1 MSGYFFLPHW
11 AYWAGRTRGEIFPAL
26 TLPMLTGLEKH
37 ERSPLT
43 IFRSGSHDCDV
54 HASSHASPPQ
64 QFVPQLRGLPSAAS
78 ASHILQR
85 RPTTLPSARSK
96 WAPTVPPPAHE
107 KTRHSPRGRVS
118 RRGGVECCRH
128 ATASPHR
135 QFSTERACCSNRA
148 RSRSCAHRASACCR
162 ERVRGTCGG
171 RTHRASQ
178 RRPYG

>member
-1 MSGYFFLPHW
+1 MFFSPSLSVLIRSHS
-11 AYWAGRTRGEIFPAL
+11 RGFPTL
-26 TLPMLTGLEKH
+26 SLPMLTGPEEH
-37 ERSPLT
+37 ERTP
-43 IFRSGSHDCDV
+43 SHDFSKLLPKRTRLCDV
-54 HASSHASPPQ
+54 SRTPPSQFDSRFHAYS
-64 QFVPQLRGLPSAAS
+64 SAAS
-78 ASHILQR
+78 TQHMQRASSRRRAPSMLQLSL
-85 RPTTLPSARSK
+85 PT
-96 WAPTVPPPAHE
+96 AHE

-178 RRPYG
+178 RRPCG